1 MVSFVLII
9 FLKVLCRGLP
19 VDIIE
24 SGYLVLPMLYIYCY
38 EFFSFGQNTTVSTT
52 YGNWL
57 P

>member
-1 MVSFVLII
+1 M
-9 FLKVLCRGLP
+9 
-19 VDIIE
+19 DIIE